1 MLEGITYAE
10 FDEIFACAPE
20 WGPSGMFHRWVGL
33 EATKIVQCG
42 HCVASDVLARLSSP
56 GAHRTLP
63 DKVAAHTADVGVCAA
78 TLSSVVRIDVQKLSP
93 TQCCAVALLQRRAQP
108 TSGSCRCAGRTAY
121 GALALKVLRLLM
133 YSFVPGR
140 SFSKKCCH
148 TNGVDNGR
156 QVSPSSPRASRRS
169 DCTGP
174 VSVLLP
180 STPIARALPVSA
192 VNHTFCVTP
201 YATRTRI
208 GTCPV

>member
-1 MLEGITYAE
+1 MRHQEV
-10 FDEIFACAPE
+10 
-20 WGPSGMFHRWVGL
+20 SHRRRLWVYL
-33 EATKIVQCG
+33 Y
-42 HCVASDVLARLSSP
+42 SP

-63 DKVAAHTADVGVCAA
+63 DKVAVHTADVRCGLWVCAAA
-78 TLSSVVRIDVQKLSP
+78 TLSAVVRSVVQKLRYP
-93 TQCCAVALLQRRAQP
+93 QCCALALLQRRAQP
-108 TSGSCRCAGRTAY
+108 TSGSCRCAGLTAY
-121 GALALKVLRLLM
+121 GALVSMVLRLLM

-140 SFSKKCCH
+140 SFSKKSCH

-156 QVSPSSPRASRRS
+156 QVSPSSPRASHRS

-192 VNHTFCVTP
+192 VKHTFCVTP

-208 GTCPV
+208 GT